1 MKGKKAY
8 ILEEVDKALREK
20 YNAKVLSIDKFKS
33 LNTEISS
40 NPEKGNTRNYIL
52 FKIKWSHN
60 SIFHRRGKVRR

>member
-20 YNAKVLSIDKFKS
+20 YNAKVFSIDKFKS

-40 NPEKGNTRNYIL
+40 NPEQSVKLLLNR
-52 FKIKWSHN
+52 
-60 SIFHRRGKVRR
+60 